1 MALYRIGDTSKPS
14 GLQPNKYFTGGYSG
28 FSAIATYT
36 DGTAITVPSSNHIAS
51 ITAGIAGKSTVTTSN
66 AAFYC
71 ITKKDGTISSGTS
84 TANTPI
90 SVDNGVEIQIF
101 EPSNSTVASY
111 TVTIA

>member
-1 MALYRIGDTSKPS
+1 MALIRSSHSSGTS
-14 GLQPNKYFTGGYSG
+14 GLQPNKYFTAGYSG
-28 FSAIATYT
+28 YSALATYT

-90 SVDNGVEIQIF
+90 SVDNGIEIQIF
-101 EPSNSTVASY
+101 EPSNSTVSSY